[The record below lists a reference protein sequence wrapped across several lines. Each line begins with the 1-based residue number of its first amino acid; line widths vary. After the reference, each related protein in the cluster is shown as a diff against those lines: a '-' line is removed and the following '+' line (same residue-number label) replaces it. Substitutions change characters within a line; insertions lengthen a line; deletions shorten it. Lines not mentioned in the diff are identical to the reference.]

1 MCFLPESQSYYVNND
16 NYDDAAEV
24 LKRGL
29 PDDDAALELARLKY
43 EKQFFISNKVSMGK
57 KYRDLCKIYTK
68 PLFICLTLA
77 FFS

>member
-1 MCFLPESQSYYVNND
+1 MCFLPESQSYYVNKE

-57 KYRDLCKIYTK
+57 KYKDLCGVYAK
-68 PLFICLTLA
+68 PLWICLGLA